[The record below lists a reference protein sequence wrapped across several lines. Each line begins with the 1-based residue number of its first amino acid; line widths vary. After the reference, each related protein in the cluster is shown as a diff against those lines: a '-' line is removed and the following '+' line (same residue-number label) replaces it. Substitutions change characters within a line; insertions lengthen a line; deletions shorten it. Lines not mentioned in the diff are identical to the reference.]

1 MMTSVGSQPSAA
13 PAAGAASA
21 MTPTQLGEHLARLV
35 WESLSDALTDDRS
48 LVLLG
53 RLGALEADGMPT
65 ARASEELLIF
75 MLWAHTR
82 GIQQAYAGRV
92 PRLARTA
99 LDELHRAVFED
110 MVASG
115 SSREELPIFEQRIRA
130 RYAEYRRAAESSDRE
145 VGFAVLRSIG
155 GRTATVAERTDRSSA
170 GGASEDPDRSG
181 DADRNE
187 DADALATRAV
197 AVTAPVGDFYAEVE
211 LLDG

>member
-1 MMTSVGSQPSAA
+1 MMTTSAWSQPPAA
-13 PAAGAASA
+13 PATGAASA

-48 LVLLG
+48 LVVLG
-53 RLGALEADGMPT
+53 RLGALEADGTPT

-75 MLWAHTR
+75 VLWAHTR
-82 GIQQAYAGRV
+82 GIQQAYAGRL
-92 PRLARTA
+92 PRLARAA

-145 VGFAVLRSIG
+145 VGFVALRSIE
-155 GRTATVAERTDRSSA
+155 GRPATRAERTDRSNA
-170 GGASEDPDRSG
+170 GGVSGDGDRSED
-181 DADRNE
+181 AE
-187 DADALATRAV
+187 ALATRAV
-197 AVTAPVGDFYAEVE
+197 AVAAPVGDFYADVE
-211 LLDG
+211 LRDG